1 MNSVSAT
8 RPAVDAEH
16 LRERVT
22 QLGPWFQNLDLGNG
36 LRTAPDHFLGDYPQF
51 KFDGFA
57 HVIPADLTGKSVLD
71 IGCNAG
77 FYAMEM
83 KRRGADRVLGL
94 DSDDRYL
101 AQARFAS
108 EQLGFGDI
116 EYRNLSVYDVGALGE
131 KFDLVIFMG
140 VLYHLRHPLLALDLI
155 REHVAGDMML
165 FQTMQQG
172 SQEVIDV
179 PEEHPFFVPG
189 TWKPSPI
196 FDEPGYP
203 KMHFIEKSFA
213 DDWTNWWAPNAAG
226 SAAML
231 RAAGFTIEAQ
241 PEPEVYMCR
250 VAPVPYANY
259 GAPAVY
265 PARAE
270 NGGNAK

>member
-1 MNSVSAT
+1 MSSQ
-8 RPAVDAEH
+8 PLPPSDD
-16 LRERVT
+16 LRAQVE
-22 QLGPWFQNLDLGNG
+22 QLGPWFQNIDLGNG
-36 LRTAPDHFLGDYPQF
+36 VHTAPNHFLGDYPNF
-51 KFDGFA
+51 KYEGFA

-77 FYAMEM
+77 FYSVEM
-83 KRRGADRVLGL
+83 KRRGSARVLGI
-94 DSDDRYL
+94 DSDDHYL

-108 EQLGFGDI
+108 DALGFGDI
-116 EYRNLSVYDVGALGE
+116 EYRNHSVYDVGALGE

-172 SQEVIDV
+172 SQDTIDV
-179 PEEHPFFVPG
+179 PDEHPFFVPG
-189 TWKPSPI
+189 TITPPPI
-196 FDEPGYP
+196 FDEPAYP

-213 DDWTNWWAPNAAG
+213 NDWTNWWAPNAAC

-250 VAPVPYANY
+250 VAPVPYAKY
-259 GAPAVY
+259 GQAAVY
-265 PARAE
+265 PAQSTT
-270 NGGNAK
+270 GGEVRP